1 MGRWMETVTV
11 YNAAEI
17 GGATTCYS
25 TAIVTNNLI
34 PDYAA
39 LHIKLSATATLTIT
53 QQCSIDGQ
61 DWQEPTS
68 ATNVATYIATGI
80 IRATGT
86 YIPFVPAIAPYI
98 RLKLD
103 ANPTVTTATIK
114 LVSSGDVK

>member
-1 MGRWMETVTV
+1 MRWMDTKTV
-11 YNAAEI
+11 YDALEI

-25 TAIVTNNLI
+25 SVITSQNLVA
-34 PDYAA
+34 DYAA

-53 QQCSIDGQ
+53 QQCSVDGQ
-61 DWQEPTS
+61 DWQEPTT

-86 YIPFVPAIAPYI
+86 YIPFVPSIAPYI

-103 ANPTVTTATIK
+103 AALTVTTATIK
-114 LVSSGDVK
+114 LVTSGDIR

>member
-17 GGATTCYS
+17 GGGTTTYS
-25 TAIVTNNLI
+25 TAIATNNLL

-53 QQCSIDGQ
+53 QQCSVDGQ

-80 IRATGT
+80 IRATGA
-86 YIPFVPAIAPYI
+86 YIPFVPVIAPYI

-114 LVSSGDVK
+114 AILSGDVK